1 MQLRFTSHLLNGQR
15 QIPLSK
21 KKLQQAETEVD
32 RHLKDNINTKDT
44 IVALLNLVNAANI
57 YLRDNSNPKKTVL
70 IQKISGFVKQ
80 ILNIFGL
87 FQNVEASDNNNNN
100 NKLLNDVLT
109 QWTGFRNEIRTAA
122 RTKQPYTE
130 FFKAT
135 DKIRENLIDLGI
147 SLTDDEETKTGQ
159 AFKLEDPS
167 VIKQRRALE
176 EMQKKEKEIK
186 KLENSLLTAD
196 KQLKKFQE
204 TKIAPKDLFQ
214 DKTLYG
220 EWDSEGVP
228 TKKADKTE
236 LPKGTIK
243 NLKKKF
249 DTQKKF
255 YEEYQ
260 KSLQSDPEKEKNLEE
275 KVQQL
280 KESIAKLQGPIG
292 SNNNNSK

>member
-1 MQLRFTSHLLNGQR
+1 M
-15 QIPLSK
+15 
-21 KKLQQAETEVD
+21 
-32 RHLKDNINTKDT
+32 
-44 IVALLNLVNAANI
+44 
-57 YLRDNSNPKKTVL
+57 
-70 IQKISGFVKQ
+70 KQ

-228 TKKADKTE
+228 TKKADQTE